1 MADFV
6 ENAGGAAFGNPNL
19 RRQGTNSR
27 AARAYGGDVRQVQPG
42 TGAGGDADAQEGG
55 FYGGGFRAPGS
66 GPGSAPP
73 KAVDAPTKGNNNI
86 FVGLADALNK
96 HQKDLEKT
104 HPGYVADEYVFDFRP
119 ASIGAAKAKA
129 PPTKVTLKNTA
140 GKKITTAADK
150 TVAATDSVNINSQIW
165 NVMAGTQIVQLI
177 DQIVSSST
185 YITDQQKVI
194 INNDG
199 TQEDRPD
206 AYAGVTAWYK
216 ISVSAQQLKY
226 DTFRRDHAYRMTFT
240 ITSYA
245 INQMCSVFFN
255 DSKYRGPHKA
265 YDYWFTG
272 LNSQILRYE
281 QEYNYAY
288 YTTVTQNST
297 GLATPPPGGR
307 DQMKQAVLATSEQR
321 TQGQENYV
329 NGAVDNAKAFLYS
342 IADFAH
348 VRLSIVG
355 DPAWLQQGEVAFGVN
370 ARNFEFNPFNSDGTI
385 NYDSQQVTFTV
396 TFNRPTDYD
405 FNTGIMN
412 VNTSNSAPETFR
424 YLARSCKNIFSKGS
438 FTQELDGVLIPP
450 NFATAT
456 TNQRA
461 TPVTASTASRD
472 STRANDGS
480 LGYEVRDET
489 GTVSNLRQNE
499 YGDLYD
505 PTGTVGAGLPSPQP
519 APPPGAPSSSGDI
532 VAPGDEDAQQVTFAS
547 TPPPATA
554 DQLAAAYGGTRPT
567 SEEIE
572 ARNAYIA
579 AGAPST
585 GPLREA
591 YVTAQSAFN
600 NRAAAAGPTASTQ
613 SPQEMNRET

>member
-1 MADFV
+1 MAAPTP
-6 ENAGGAAFGNPNL
+6 EQIQAFKERNRLIPGRTPAQQVFDS
-19 RRQGTNSR
+19 RSRQ
-27 AARAYGGDVRQVQPG
+27 Y
-42 TGAGGDADAQEGG
+42 DADAQEGG
-55 FYGGGFRAPGS
+55 FYGGGFSA
-66 GPGSAPP
+66 PGSAPP

-150 TVAATDSVNINSQIW
+150 VDETTDSVSVNSQMW
-165 NVMAGTQIVQLI
+165 QVLAGTQIVQLI

-199 TQEDRPD
+199 TREFRSD

-245 INQMCSVFFN
+245 LNQMCSVFFN

-412 VNTSNSAPETFR
+412 VNTANSAPETFR

-499 YGDLYD
+499 YGDL
-505 PTGTVGAGLPSPQP
+505 
-519 APPPGAPSSSGDI
+519 
-532 VAPGDEDAQQVTFAS
+532 
-547 TPPPATA
+547 
-554 DQLAAAYGGTRPT
+554 
-567 SEEIE
+567 
-572 ARNAYIA
+572 
-579 AGAPST
+579 
-585 GPLREA
+585 
-591 YVTAQSAFN
+591 
-600 NRAAAAGPTASTQ
+600 
-613 SPQEMNRET
+613 

>member
-19 RRQGTNSR
+19 RQQGTNSR
-27 AARAYGGDVRQVQPG
+27 ASRAYGGDVRTQ
-42 TGAGGDADAQEGG
+42 GGQRDADAQEGG
-55 FYGGGFRAPGS
+55 FYGGGFRD
-66 GPGSAPP
+66 PGSAPP

-96 HQKDLEKT
+96 YQKDLEKA

-119 ASIGAAKAKA
+119 ASIGAAKAT
-129 PPTKVTLKNTA
+129 PPPDKVTLKNTA
-140 GKKITTAADK
+140 GKNIRTAADK
-150 TVAATDSVNINSQIW
+150 TVAATDSVNVNSQMW
-165 NVMAGTQIVQLI
+165 QVLAGTQIVQLI
-177 DQIVSSST
+177 DQIIRSST
-185 YITDQQKVI
+185 YITSQQKAVI
-194 INNDG
+194 NDEG
-199 TQEDRPD
+199 KQEKPES

-240 ITSYA
+240 ITAYA

-255 DSKYRGPHKA
+255 DSKYRGPHKT

-272 LNSQILRYE
+272 LNSQIMRYE

-321 TQGQENYV
+321 TQGQANYV
-329 NGAVDNAKAFLYS
+329 NAPADNAAAFLYS
-342 IADFAH
+342 IADFAN
-348 VRLSIVG
+348 VRLTIVG
-355 DPAWLQQGEVAFGVN
+355 DPGWMQQGEVAFGVN

-385 NYDSQQVTFTV
+385 NYDSQQITFTV
-396 TFNRPTDYD
+396 SFNRPTDYD

-412 VNTSNSAPETFR
+412 VNTANTAPETFR
-424 YLARSCKNIFSKGS
+424 YQAVRCKNIFSKGS
-438 FTQELDGVLIPP
+438 FTQELEGVLQPP

-472 STRANDGS
+472 SARANDGS
-480 LGYEVRDET
+480 LGYEIRDET
-489 GTVSNLRQNE
+489 GAVSNLRINE
-499 YGDLYD
+499 YGDRYD
-505 PTGTVGAGLPSPQP
+505 ATGTVGAGLPSPQP

-532 VAPGDEDAQQVTFAS
+532 VAPGNEDAQQVAF
-547 TPPPATA
+547 TPPPAPATA
-554 DQLAAAYGGTRPT
+554 DQLAEAYGGTRPT

-613 SPQEMNRET
+613 APQEMNRET